1 MVSMTD
7 TVEYPKAYSCCMRQT
22 PDATS
27 ILEDGIN
34 INFVLTLVYIG
45 SYAVGMH
52 MSCLGSFLAIL
63 LNSMYMISLVYPGVD
78 TSDNGNTE
86 DEHDDEAE
94 HDEQDDEADHDEQAD
109 EADHDEQA
117 DEAEQAEDDEA
128 DQVDSDLSLKQR
140 EHGAVKSKSL
150 SEEDDAVLYEKLYEI
165 VQETQRRNEARSRA
179 LTRTPTSSSLAGPDN
194 SEDEYA
200 DMPPLVHANSVLR
213 NRVNAKENSKVNNR
227 IPSIRE
233 ILEGY
238 NTMDAVD

>member
-78 TSDNGNTE
+78 TSDNGNTK
-86 DEHDDEAE
+86 
-94 HDEQDDEADHDEQAD
+94 DEQAD

>member
-94 HDEQDDEADHDEQAD
+94 HDEQDD